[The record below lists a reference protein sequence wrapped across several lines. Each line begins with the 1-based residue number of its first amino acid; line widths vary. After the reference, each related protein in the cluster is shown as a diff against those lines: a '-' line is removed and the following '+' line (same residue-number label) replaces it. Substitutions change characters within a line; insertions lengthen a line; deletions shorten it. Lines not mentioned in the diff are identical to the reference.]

1 MLLHHTLTFVLFTGA
16 YLMNIIP
23 TGLIVVYV
31 IDFCN
36 VWTHYSKTFAGT
48 NWKNTCLFCGATCW
62 ITWFYCRLICL
73 PIIIYY
79 ALFEL
84 VDKIP
89 NIDTSAEKQVFT
101 MIGVFLSLI
110 VLLSVFWFYL
120 ITRMVLKAI
129 VSGDQHDEQ
138 SEIDESESQGPEIE
152 LQMTSTSKEPFLGIN
167 ENV

>member
-23 TGLIVVYV
+23 TGLMVVYV
-31 IDFCN
+31 IDVCN
-36 VWTHYSKTFAGT
+36 IFTHSSKAFAGT
-48 NWKNTCLFCGATCW
+48 TWKNLCLFCGAVCW
-62 ITWFYCRLICL
+62 FSWFYCRLVCL

-79 ALFEL
+79 ALFTL

-89 NIDTSAEKQVFT
+89 NIETSAEKSVFT
-101 MIGVFLSLI
+101 ILGVFLSLI

-129 VSGDQHDEQ
+129 REGD
-138 SEIDESESQGPEIE
+138 
-152 LQMTSTSKEPFLGIN
+152 
-167 ENV
+167 